1 MQHSTPTHRQMIFG
15 LLQLA
20 VIAPVLWRASMKE
33 NNPYFKW
40 GLRLTAGAVA
50 FANFGHAGAA
60 LTEISRRAR
69 PNIPILNIELQNQPP
84 PSVRRV
90 VEGELVD

>member
-1 MQHSTPTHRQMIFG
+1 MKQPTQRDMIFG

-40 GLRLTAGAVA
+40 GLRLTAGAIAFSQMNNAGVA
-50 FANFGHAGAA
+50 
-60 LTEISRRAR
+60 LQEISKRAK
-69 PNIPILNIELQNQPP
+69 PTIPLLNMSAQNVPP
-84 PSVRRV
+84 QSVRT
-90 VEGELVD
+90 VEGELVE

>member
-1 MQHSTPTHRQMIFG
+1 MQHPTQRQMIFG

-33 NNPYFKW
+33 SNIYFKW

-50 FANFGHAGAA
+50 FANMGHAGYA
-60 LTEISRRAR
+60 LQEISKRAR
-69 PNIPILNIELQNQPP
+69 PTIPLLNMQVQNVPP
-84 PSVRRV
+84 TGARV
-90 VEGELVD
+90 VEGELVDG